1 MIDSD
6 IAVYGIEVSIMRR
19 VKIFV
24 GASPIGEQ
32 KTWAYPSGNKSGRF
46 SVPVYECMVLGSDG
60 KGNRVQERFEVL
72 RFGVQCKDG
81 KTASVVGLADQQTH
95 KIKAWIPTYSVHS
108 ASSNENGA
116 WQVFG
121 NFLIHDGPDNSTEIF
136 ATIGCIEI
144 MGPSGFNQFN
154 DLLISL
160 SGPKTKYRDS
170 QLEEIGSKGEIY
182 ITYMKADRPPLKRV
196 PKANVK

>member
-19 VKIFV
+19 VEIFV
-24 GASPIGEQ
+24 GASSIGEQ

-72 RFGVQCKDG
+72 RFGVQCEEG
-81 KTASVVGLADQQTH
+81 KTARVVGLADQQTH

-108 ASSNENGA
+108 ASPNEDGA
-116 WQVFG
+116 WQVFN

-136 ATIGCIEI
+136 APIGCIET
-144 MGPSGFNQFN
+144 GPSGFNQFN
-154 DLLISL
+154 NLLISL
-160 SGPKTKYRDS
+160 AAQKTTYRDH
-170 QLEEIGSKGEIY
+170 QLAEIGSKVKY
-182 ITYMKADRPPLKRV
+182 ILRILKLV
-196 PKANVK
+196 ALH

>member
-24 GASPIGEQ
+24 GASPIGEH
-32 KTWAYPSGNKSGRF
+32 KTWAYPNGNKLGRF
-46 SVPVYECMVLGSDG
+46 LVPVYECIVLGRDG

-72 RFGVQCKDG
+72 RFGVQCEEG
-81 KTASVVGLADQQTH
+81 KTARVVGLADQQTH

-116 WQVFG
+116 WQVYN

-144 MGPSGFNQFN
+144 MGPLGFSRFN
-154 DLLISL
+154 NLLISL
-160 SGPKTKYRDS
+160 AGPKATYRDH
-170 QLEEIGSKGEIY
+170 QLAEIGSKGEVY
-182 ITYMKADRPPLKRV
+182 ITYMKAVRPPLKKV
-196 PKANVK
+196 

>member
-19 VKIFV
+19 VEIFV
-24 GASPIGEQ
+24 GASPIGEH
-32 KTWAYPSGNKSGRF
+32 KTWAYPNGNKLGRF
-46 SVPVYECMVLGSDG
+46 LVPVYECMVLGRDG

-81 KTASVVGLADQQTH
+81 ETARVVGIADQQTH

-108 ASSNENGA
+108 ASSNEDGA
-116 WQVFG
+116 WQIFN

-144 MGPSGFNQFN
+144 MGPLGFSRFN
-154 DLLISL
+154 NLLISL
-160 SGPKTKYRDS
+160 AAPKTTYRDH
-170 QLEEIGSKGEIY
+170 QLAEIGSKVKY
-182 ITYMKADRPPLKRV
+182 ILRILQLVALH
-196 PKANVK
+196 

>member
-1 MIDSD
+1 MIDFD

-19 VKIFV
+19 VEILV
-24 GASPIGEQ
+24 GAIPIGEQ
-32 KTWAYPSGNKSGRF
+32 KTWAYPNGNELGHF
-46 SVPVYECMVLGSDG
+46 LIPVYECIVQGSDG
-60 KGNRVQERFEVL
+60 EGNRVQESFEVL

-81 KTASVVGLADQQTH
+81 KTARVVGIAERQTH

-116 WQVFG
+116 WQVYN

-144 MGPSGFNQFN
+144 MGPLGFNRFN
-154 DLLISL
+154 NLLISL
-160 SGPKTKYRDS
+160 AGPKATYRHR
-170 QLEEIGSKGEIY
+170 QLAEIGSKGEIY
-182 ITYMKADRPPLKRV
+182 ITYTKAVRPPLKMV
-196 PKANVK
+196 